1 MSQELAAV
9 YEELSR
15 LKEAGLERVAVAP
28 ETLERIQSLKGAIST
43 NRAAA
48 KAAKPSSNDSK
59 ASEPPV
65 ELEKAATV
73 VPAKPAEA
81 IYPEPPV
88 VDLPEGDRDQQ
99 MAALRNTVE
108 HCETCKAHLSDGGKI
123 VFGTGAIDADIFFCG
138 EAPGADEA
146 KAGEPFVGPAGQ
158 LLNKIISAMGL
169 SRESVYIANILK
181 WRPEHDK
188 PYGNRPP
195 TSEEMRLSTLPQS
208 TDRYHSTE
216 GAHCLGNTAVTA
228 SRRGP
233 QAQDGPYS
241 GQMAC
246 LRRHRP
252 HDHLSPRLPTPQRY
266 PAAKRQVWEDMLEV
280 MRKTGMRSTNSRK
293 CTFCQKRARARQ
305 VLAHRVTLGKGQP
318 FFCFVGSNR
327 NDSARLMSPFRM
339 ASASESDVTLHRTP
353 QRTGTVFFVIAFFN
367 KE

>member
-195 TSEEMRLSTLPQS
+195 TSEEMRFCLPYLKAQI
-208 TDRYHSTE
+208 DIIQPKVLI
-216 GAHCLGNTAVTA
+216 ALGNTAVTGLLGEDPK
-228 SRRGP
+228 RRMGRIRGKWHAYEGIDLMITYHP
-233 QAQDGPYS
+233 AYL
-241 GQMAC
+241 
-246 LRRHRP
+246 LRN
-252 HDHLSPRLPTPQRY
+252 DTLKT
-266 PAAKRQVWEDMLEV
+266 KRQVWEDMLEV
-280 MRKTGMRSTNSRK
+280 MRKTGMEINEQQEGY
-293 CTFCQKRARARQ
+293 F
-305 VLAHRVTLGKGQP
+305 LP
-318 FFCFVGSNR
+318 
-327 NDSARLMSPFRM
+327 
-339 ASASESDVTLHRTP
+339 
-353 QRTGTVFFVIAFFN
+353 